1 MQPKNTKKTSYSRR
15 TSPKPSSERQDK
27 SLTKGKPAA
36 HSGKMRGSSESIAP
50 RPKLPET
57 ARAARQGLCLWGQ
70 HAVEAAFANP
80 DRTIITP
87 FITPESEDKL
97 HAIYQNLPASR
108 RSYLP
113 DPVIL
118 SRTEM
123 DMMTGQRDET
133 HSSIHQ
139 GLALHVKPLDG
150 LDITDIL
157 TLVEQADEKAV
168 RLLILDQVTDP
179 RNIGAILRSARAFGT
194 DAIIMTSRHA
204 PEETGVLARAAA
216 GALETVP
223 LVRVTNLA
231 RALDQLRDR
240 HVTLAGLDAAGT
252 TSLDILARTPH
263 LGLVLGSEG
272 SGMRR
277 LTKEA
282 CEHITAIEME
292 TESESLN
299 VSVAAAIAL
308 YATRRH
314 SS

>member
-15 TSPKPSSERQDK
+15 TSPKPSSERQDRPF
-27 SLTKGKPAA
+27 TKGKSAA
-36 HSGKMRGSSESIAP
+36 HSSKRRGSSESGAP
-50 RPKLPET
+50 RHQLPET

-70 HAVEAAFANP
+70 HAVDAAYANP
-80 DRTIITP
+80 DRTIITA

-108 RSYLP
+108 RSSLP

-123 DMMTGQRDET
+123 DMMTAQRDEA

-277 LTKEA
+277 LTREA
-282 CEHITAIEME
+282 CDHITAIEME

>member
-1 MQPKNTKKTSYSRR
+1 MKPKNTKKTSYSRR
-15 TSPKPSSERQDK
+15 TSPKPSSERQDRPFTTGK
-27 SLTKGKPAA
+27 SAA
-36 HSGKMRGSSESIAP
+36 HSGKRRGSFESGAP
-50 RPKLPET
+50 RPQLPET

-70 HAVEAAFANP
+70 HAVEAAYANP
-80 DRTIITP
+80 DRTIITA

-97 HAIYQNLPASR
+97 HAIYQNLPESR
-108 RSYLP
+108 RSSLT
-113 DPVIL
+113 DPIIL

-123 DMMTGQRDET
+123 DMMTAQRDEA

-150 LDITDIL
+150 HDITDIL

-194 DAIIMTSRHA
+194 DAIIMTSRNA

-231 RALDQLRDR
+231 RALVQLRNR

-277 LTKEA
+277 LTREA
-282 CEHITAIEME
+282 CDHITAIEME

>member
-15 TSPKPSSERQDK
+15 TSPKPSSERQDR
-27 SLTKGKPAA
+27 SFTKGKSAA
-36 HSGKMRGSSESIAP
+36 HSGKRRGSSESGAP
-50 RPKLPET
+50 RPHLPET

-70 HAVEAAFANP
+70 HAVEAAYANP

-87 FITPESEDKL
+87 FIIPESKDKL
-97 HAIYQNLPASR
+97 HAIYHNLPASR
-108 RSYLP
+108 RLSLP

-123 DMMTGQRDET
+123 DMMTAQRDEA

-139 GLALHVKPLDG
+139 GLALHVKPLDE

-157 TLVEQADEKAV
+157 TLVEQADDKAV

-194 DAIIMTSRHA
+194 DAIIMTSRNA
-204 PEETGVLARAAA
+204 PEETGVLARVAA

-231 RALDQLRDR
+231 RALAQLHDS

-277 LTKEA
+277 LTREA
-282 CEHITAIEME
+282 CDHITAIEME
-292 TESESLN
+292 TKSESLN

>member
-15 TSPKPSSERQDK
+15 TSPKASSERQDRLFTTGK
-27 SLTKGKPAA
+27 SAA
-36 HSGKMRGSSESIAP
+36 HSGKRRGSSESGAP
-50 RPKLPET
+50 RPQLPET
-57 ARAARQGLCLWGQ
+57 ARAARQGLCLWGK
-70 HAVEAAFANP
+70 HAVEAAYANP
-80 DRTIITP
+80 DRTIITA

-108 RSYLP
+108 RSSLP

-123 DMMTGQRDET
+123 DMMTAQRDEA

-157 TLVEQADEKAV
+157 TLVEQADDKAV

-231 RALDQLRDR
+231 RALDQLRD
-240 HVTLAGLDAAGT
+240 HYVTLAGLDAAGT

-277 LTKEA
+277 LTREA
-282 CEHITAIEME
+282 CDHITAIEME

>member
-15 TSPKPSSERQDK
+15 TSPKPSSERQDRPFTTGK
-27 SLTKGKPAA
+27 SAA
-36 HSGKMRGSSESIAP
+36 HSGKRRGSSESSAP
-50 RPKLPET
+50 RPQLPET

-70 HAVEAAFANP
+70 HAVEAAYANS
-80 DRTIITP
+80 DRTIITA

-108 RSYLP
+108 RSSLP

-123 DMMTGQRDET
+123 DMMTAQRDEA

-157 TLVEQADEKAV
+157 TLVEQADDKAV

-231 RALDQLRDR
+231 RALDQLRDH

-277 LTKEA
+277 LTREA

>member
-1 MQPKNTKKTSYSRR
+1 MQLKNTKKTSYSRR
-15 TSPKPSSERQDK
+15 TSPKPSSERQDRPFTTGK
-27 SLTKGKPAA
+27 SAA
-36 HSGKMRGSSESIAP
+36 HSGKRRGSSESGAP
-50 RPKLPET
+50 RPQLPET

-70 HAVEAAFANP
+70 HAVEAAYANP
-80 DRTIITP
+80 DRTIITA

-108 RSYLP
+108 RSSLP

-118 SRTEM
+118 NRTEM
-123 DMMTGQRDET
+123 DMMTAQRDEA

-231 RALDQLRDR
+231 RALVQLRDR

-277 LTKEA
+277 LTREA
-282 CEHITAIEME
+282 CDHISAIEME

>member
-15 TSPKPSSERQDK
+15 TSPKPSSERQDRPF
-27 SLTKGKPAA
+27 TKGKSAA
-36 HSGKMRGSSESIAP
+36 HSGKRKGSSESGAP
-50 RPKLPET
+50 RHQLPET

-70 HAVEAAFANP
+70 HAVEAAYANP
-80 DRTIITP
+80 DRTIITA

-97 HAIYQNLPASR
+97 HAIYQNLPESR
-108 RSYLP
+108 RSSLT
-113 DPVIL
+113 DPIIL

-123 DMMTGQRDET
+123 DMMTAQRDEA

-150 LDITDIL
+150 HDITDIL

>member
-1 MQPKNTKKTSYSRR
+1 MPSKNPKKSSYSRR
-15 TSPKPSSERQDK
+15 TSPKPSSERQNRPFAKAK
-27 SLTKGKPAA
+27 SVA
-36 HSGKMRGSSESIAP
+36 HSSKKRGSSESGAA
-50 RPKLPET
+50 RPQLPDS
-57 ARAARQGLCLWGQ
+57 ARAARQGLCLWGK
-70 HAVEAAFANP
+70 HAVESAYSNP
-80 DRTIITP
+80 ERTIISA
-87 FITPESEDKL
+87 FITAESEDKL
-97 HAIYQNLPASR
+97 HTIYQHLPASR
-108 RSYLP
+108 RSSLP
-113 DPVIL
+113 DPIIL
-118 SRTEM
+118 SRAEM
-123 DMMTGQRDET
+123 DMMTAQRDEA

-150 LDITDIL
+150 LDITDIF
-157 TLVEQADEKAV
+157 TLIEQADDKAV

-223 LVRVTNLA
+223 FVRVTNLA
-231 RALDQLRDR
+231 RALDQLREH

-252 TSLDILARTPH
+252 TSLDMLARTSH

-282 CEHITAIEME
+282 CDHITAIEME
-292 TESESLN
+292 TASESLN

-308 YATRRH
+308 YATRRQ

>member
-15 TSPKPSSERQDK
+15 TSPKPSSERQDRPF
-27 SLTKGKPAA
+27 TKGKSAA
-36 HSGKMRGSSESIAP
+36 HSGKRRSSSESGAP
-50 RPKLPET
+50 RHQLPET

-70 HAVEAAFANP
+70 HAVEAAYANP
-80 DRTIITP
+80 DRTIITA

-108 RSYLP
+108 RSSLP

-123 DMMTGQRDET
+123 DMMTAQRDET

-277 LTKEA
+277 LTREA

>member
-15 TSPKPSSERQDK
+15 TSPKPSSERQDRPF
-27 SLTKGKPAA
+27 TKGKSAA
-36 HSGKMRGSSESIAP
+36 HSGKRRGSSESGAP
-50 RPKLPET
+50 RPQLPET

-70 HAVEAAFANP
+70 HAVEAAYANL
-80 DRTIITP
+80 DRTIITA

-108 RSYLP
+108 RSSLP

-123 DMMTGQRDET
+123 DMMTAQRDEA

-157 TLVEQADEKAV
+157 TLVEQADDEAV

-240 HVTLAGLDAAGT
+240 HVTLVGLDAAGT

-263 LGLVLGSEG
+263 LGLILGSEG

-277 LTKEA
+277 LTTEA
-282 CEHITAIEME
+282 CDHITAIEME

>member
-1 MQPKNTKKTSYSRR
+1 M
-15 TSPKPSSERQDK
+15 
-27 SLTKGKPAA
+27 
-36 HSGKMRGSSESIAP
+36 
-50 RPKLPET
+50 PET

-70 HAVEAAFANP
+70 HAVEAAYANP
-80 DRTIITP
+80 DRTIITA

-108 RSYLP
+108 RSSLP

-123 DMMTGQRDET
+123 DMMTAQRDEA

-157 TLVEQADEKAV
+157 TLVEQADDKAV

-231 RALDQLRDR
+231 RALDQLRDH

-277 LTKEA
+277 LTREA
-282 CEHITAIEME
+282 CDHITAIEME

>member
-27 SLTKGKPAA
+27 PSTKGKSAA
-36 HSGKMRGSSESIAP
+36 HSGKRTGSSESRAP
-50 RPKLPET
+50 RPQLPET

-70 HAVEAAFANP
+70 HAVEAAYANL
-80 DRTIITP
+80 DRTIINA

-97 HAIYQNLPASR
+97 HAIYQNLSASR
-108 RSYLP
+108 RSSLP

-123 DMMTGQRDET
+123 DMMTAQRDEA

-157 TLVEQADEKAV
+157 TLIEQAYDKSV

-231 RALDQLRDR
+231 RSLDQLHDR

-263 LGLVLGSEG
+263 LGLILGSEG

-277 LTKEA
+277 LTRES
-282 CEHITAIEME
+282 CDHITAIEME

-308 YATRRH
+308 YATRRQ
-314 SS
+314 SN

>member
-1 MQPKNTKKTSYSRR
+1 M
-15 TSPKPSSERQDK
+15 
-27 SLTKGKPAA
+27 KGNSAA
-36 HSGKMRGSSESIAP
+36 HFGKRRGSSESSAP
-50 RPKLPET
+50 RPQLPET

-70 HAVEAAFANP
+70 HAVEAAYANP
-80 DRTIITP
+80 DRTIITA

-97 HAIYQNLPASR
+97 HAIYQNLPESR
-108 RSYLP
+108 RSSLTN
-113 DPVIL
+113 PVIL

-231 RALDQLRDR
+231 RALDQLRVR

-277 LTKEA
+277 LTREA
-282 CEHITAIEME
+282 CDHITAIEME

>member
-15 TSPKPSSERQDK
+15 TSPKPSSERQDRPF
-27 SLTKGKPAA
+27 TKGKSAA
-36 HSGKMRGSSESIAP
+36 HSGKRRGSSESGAP
-50 RPKLPET
+50 RPQLPET

-70 HAVEAAFANP
+70 HAVEAAYANP
-80 DRTIITP
+80 DRTIITA

-108 RSYLP
+108 RSSLP

-118 SRTEM
+118 NRTEM
-123 DMMTGQRDET
+123 DMMTAQRDEA

-231 RALDQLRDR
+231 RALVQLRDR

-277 LTKEA
+277 LTREA
-282 CEHITAIEME
+282 CDHISAIEME

>member
-15 TSPKPSSERQDK
+15 TSPKPSSKRQDRPF
-27 SLTKGKPAA
+27 TKGKSAA
-36 HSGKMRGSSESIAP
+36 HSGKRRGSSESGAP
-50 RPKLPET
+50 RPQLPET

-70 HAVEAAFANP
+70 HAVEAAYANP
-80 DRTIITP
+80 DRTIITA

-108 RSYLP
+108 RSSLP

-118 SRTEM
+118 NRTEM
-123 DMMTGQRDET
+123 DMMTAQRDEA

-231 RALDQLRDR
+231 RALVQLRDR

-277 LTKEA
+277 LTREA
-282 CEHITAIEME
+282 CDHISAIEME

>member
-27 SLTKGKPAA
+27 PSTKGKSAA
-36 HSGKMRGSSESIAP
+36 HSGKRGGSSESGAP
-50 RPKLPET
+50 RPQLPET

-70 HAVEAAFANP
+70 HAVEAAYANL
-80 DRTIITP
+80 DRTIINA

-97 HAIYQNLPASR
+97 HAIYQNLSASR
-108 RSYLP
+108 RSSLP

-123 DMMTGQRDET
+123 DMMTAQRDEA

-157 TLVEQADEKAV
+157 TLIEQADDKSV

-231 RALDQLRDR
+231 RSLDQLHER

-263 LGLVLGSEG
+263 LGLILGSEG

-277 LTKEA
+277 LTRES
-282 CEHITAIEME
+282 CDHITAIEME

-308 YATRRH
+308 YATRRQ
-314 SS
+314 SN

>member
-1 MQPKNTKKTSYSRR
+1 MKPKNTKKTSYSRR
-15 TSPKPSSERQDK
+15 TSPKPSSERQDRPF
-27 SLTKGKPAA
+27 TKGKSAA
-36 HSGKMRGSSESIAP
+36 HSGKRRSSSESGAP
-50 RPKLPET
+50 RHQLPET

-70 HAVEAAFANP
+70 HAVDAAYANP
-80 DRTIITP
+80 DRTIITA

-108 RSYLP
+108 RSSLP

-123 DMMTGQRDET
+123 DMMTAQRDEA

-194 DAIIMTSRHA
+194 DAIIMTSRNA

-231 RALDQLRDR
+231 RALVQLRNR

-277 LTKEA
+277 LTREA
-282 CEHITAIEME
+282 CDHITAIEME

>member
-15 TSPKPSSERQDK
+15 TSPKPSSERQDRPFTTGK
-27 SLTKGKPAA
+27 SAA
-36 HSGKMRGSSESIAP
+36 HSGKRRGSSESGAP
-50 RPKLPET
+50 RPQLPET

-70 HAVEAAFANP
+70 HAVEAAYANP
-80 DRTIITP
+80 DRTIITA
-87 FITPESEDKL
+87 FITPESESKL

-108 RSYLP
+108 RSSLP

-277 LTKEA
+277 LTREA
-282 CEHITAIEME
+282 CDHITAIEME

>member
-15 TSPKPSSERQDK
+15 TSPKPSSERHDRPF
-27 SLTKGKPAA
+27 TKGNSAA
-36 HSGKMRGSSESIAP
+36 HFGKRRGSSESGAP
-50 RPKLPET
+50 RPQLPET

-70 HAVEAAFANP
+70 HAVEAAYANP
-80 DRTIITP
+80 DRTIITA

-108 RSYLP
+108 RLSLP

-123 DMMTGQRDET
+123 DMMTAQRDEA

-139 GLALHVKPLDG
+139 GLSLHVKPLDG

-231 RALDQLRDR
+231 RALDQLRDH

-277 LTKEA
+277 LTREA
-282 CEHITAIEME
+282 CDHITAIEME

>member
-15 TSPKPSSERQDK
+15 TSPKPSSERQDR
-27 SLTKGKPAA
+27 SFTKGKSAA
-36 HSGKMRGSSESIAP
+36 HSGKRRGSSESGAP
-50 RPKLPET
+50 RPQLPET

-70 HAVEAAFANP
+70 HAVEAAYANP
-80 DRTIITP
+80 DRTIITA

-108 RSYLP
+108 RSSLP

-123 DMMTGQRDET
+123 DMMTAQRDEA

-194 DAIIMTSRHA
+194 DAIIMTSRNA
-204 PEETGVLARAAA
+204 PDETGVLARAAA

-231 RALDQLRDR
+231 RALVQLRDR

-277 LTKEA
+277 LTREA
-282 CEHITAIEME
+282 CDHITAIEME

>member
-15 TSPKPSSERQDK
+15 TSPKPSSERQDRPF
-27 SLTKGKPAA
+27 TKGKSAA
-36 HSGKMRGSSESIAP
+36 HSSKRRGSSESGAP
-50 RPKLPET
+50 RHQLPET

-70 HAVEAAFANP
+70 HAVDAAYANP
-80 DRTIITP
+80 DRTIITA

-97 HAIYQNLPASR
+97 HAIYQNLPESR
-108 RSYLP
+108 RSSLT
-113 DPVIL
+113 DPIIL

-123 DMMTGQRDET
+123 DMMTAQRNEA

-194 DAIIMTSRHA
+194 DAIIMTSRNA

-231 RALDQLRDR
+231 RALVQLRDR

-277 LTKEA
+277 LTREA
-282 CEHITAIEME
+282 CDHITAIEME

>member
-27 SLTKGKPAA
+27 PSTKGKSAA
-36 HSGKMRGSSESIAP
+36 HSGKRGGSSESGAP
-50 RPKLPET
+50 RPQLPET

-70 HAVEAAFANP
+70 HAVEAAYANL
-80 DRTIITP
+80 DRTIINA

-97 HAIYQNLPASR
+97 HAIYQNLSASR
-108 RSYLP
+108 RSSLP

-123 DMMTGQRDET
+123 DMMTAQRDEA

-157 TLVEQADEKAV
+157 TLIEQADDKSV

-231 RALDQLRDR
+231 RSLDQLHDR

-263 LGLVLGSEG
+263 LGLILGSEG

-277 LTKEA
+277 LTRES
-282 CEHITAIEME
+282 CDHITAIEME

-308 YATRRH
+308 YATRRQ
-314 SS
+314 SN

>member
-1 MQPKNTKKTSYSRR
+1 M
-15 TSPKPSSERQDK
+15 SPKPSSERQDK
-27 SLTKGKPAA
+27 SLKKEKSAA
-36 HSGKMRGSSESIAP
+36 HSGKRRGSSESSAT
-50 RPKLPET
+50 RPQLPET

-70 HAVEAAFANP
+70 HAVEAAYANP
-80 DRTIITP
+80 DRTIITA

-108 RSYLP
+108 RSSLP

-123 DMMTGQRDET
+123 DMMTAQRNEA

-157 TLVEQADEKAV
+157 TLVEQSDEKAV

-194 DAIIMTSRHA
+194 DAIIMTSRNA

-231 RALDQLRDR
+231 RALDQLRGR

-252 TSLDILARTPH
+252 TSLDILARSPH

-277 LTKEA
+277 LTREA
-282 CEHITAIEME
+282 CDHITAIEME

>member
-15 TSPKPSSERQDK
+15 TSPKPSSERQDRPF
-27 SLTKGKPAA
+27 TKGKSAA
-36 HSGKMRGSSESIAP
+36 HSGKRRGSSESGAP
-50 RPKLPET
+50 RPQLPET

-70 HAVEAAFANP
+70 HAVEAAYANP
-80 DRTIITP
+80 DRTIITA

-108 RSYLP
+108 RSSLP

-123 DMMTGQRDET
+123 DMMTAQRDEA

-157 TLVEQADEKAV
+157 TLVEQADDKAV

-231 RALDQLRDR
+231 RALDQLREH
-240 HVTLAGLDAAGT
+240 HVTLVGLDAAGT
-252 TSLDILARTPH
+252 TSLNILARTPH

-277 LTKEA
+277 LTREA
-282 CEHITAIEME
+282 CDYITAIEME

>member
-27 SLTKGKPAA
+27 PSTKGKSAA
-36 HSGKMRGSSESIAP
+36 HSGKRGGSSESGAP
-50 RPKLPET
+50 RPQLPET

-70 HAVEAAFANP
+70 HAVEAAYANL
-80 DRTIITP
+80 DRTIINA

-97 HAIYQNLPASR
+97 HAIYQNLSASR
-108 RSYLP
+108 RSSLP

-123 DMMTGQRDET
+123 DMMTAQRDEA

-157 TLVEQADEKAV
+157 TLIEQADDKSV

-231 RALDQLRDR
+231 RSLDQLHDR

-263 LGLVLGSEG
+263 RGLILGSEG

-277 LTKEA
+277 LTRES
-282 CEHITAIEME
+282 CDHITAIEME

-308 YATRRH
+308 YATRRQ
-314 SS
+314 SN

>member
-15 TSPKPSSERQDK
+15 TAPKPSSERQDRPF
-27 SLTKGKPAA
+27 TKGNSAA
-36 HSGKMRGSSESIAP
+36 HFGKRRGSSESGAA
-50 RPKLPET
+50 RPQLPET

-70 HAVEAAFANP
+70 HAVEAAYANP
-80 DRTIITP
+80 DRTIITA

-108 RSYLP
+108 RSSLP

-123 DMMTGQRDET
+123 DMMTAQRDEA

-157 TLVEQADEKAV
+157 TLVEQADDKAV

-179 RNIGAILRSARAFGT
+179 RNIGAILRSARAFGA

-223 LVRVTNLA
+223 IVRVTNLA

-240 HVTLAGLDAAGT
+240 HVTLAGLDSAGT

-263 LGLVLGSEG
+263 LGLVFGSEG

-308 YATRRH
+308 YATRHH